1 MELKPDTQTPL
12 SQVLAGKSRGGS
24 TLTVPPEVT
33 VAAAAE
39 VLIRNQVGSL
49 LVMDGGRLV
58 GIFTERDV
66 LRRVVGERRD
76 PASTKVADVMT
87 RELVVMRPASTVGD
101 AMKVIAEKRIRHVP
115 VVEGG
120 KVVGVVSQGDL
131 NHWLVRNREGQL
143 QDLVDYVTGKY
154 PA

>member
-1 MELKPDTQTPL
+1 MELKHETHTSL
-12 SQVLAGKSRGGS
+12 SQILAAKGRGS
-24 TLTVPPEVT
+24 ATLTVPPEMT

-39 VLIRNQVGSL
+39 VLIRNQVGSV

-58 GIFTERDV
+58 GIFTERDI

-76 PASTKVADVMT
+76 PATTKVADVMT
-87 RELVVMRPASTVGD
+87 RDLVVMRPTASAID

-115 VVEGG
+115 VVDGG
-120 KVVGVVSQGDL
+120 KVLGVVSQGDL
-131 NHWLVRNREGQL
+131 NHWLVRDREGQI
-143 QDLVDYVTGKY
+143 QELVDYVTGKY

>member
-1 MELKPDTQTPL
+1 
-12 SQVLAGKSRGGS
+12 
-24 TLTVPPEVT
+24 
-33 VAAAAE
+33 
-39 VLIRNQVGSL
+39 
-49 LVMDGGRLV
+49 V

-76 PASTKVADVMT
+76 PSSTRVADVMT
-87 RELVVMRPASTVGD
+87 RELVVMRPTASVVD
-101 AMKVIAEKRIRHVP
+101 AMRVISERRVRHIP

-120 KVVGVVSQGDL
+120 KVLGVVSQGDL
-131 NHWLVRNREGQL
+131 NHWLVRNREGQI

>member
-1 MELKPDTQTPL
+1 MESTTETQTPL
-12 SQVLAGKSRGGS
+12 SQILAGKGRGTS
-24 TLTVPPEVT
+24 TLTVSPEVT

-39 VLIRNQVGSL
+39 VLIRNQVGSV
-49 LVMDGGRLV
+49 LVLDGGRRV

-76 PASTKVADVMT
+76 PAATRVADVMT
-87 RELVVMRPASTVGD
+87 RELVVMRPTSTVGD
-101 AMKVIAEKRIRHVP
+101 AMKVISDKRIRHVP
-115 VVEGG
+115 VVDGG
-120 KVVGVVSQGDL
+120 KVIGVVSQGDL
-131 NHWLVRNREGQL
+131 NHWIVRNREGQI

>member
-1 MELKPDTQTPL
+1 MDLKANTQTPL
-12 SQVLAGKSRGGS
+12 AEVLAGKARGS
-24 TLTVPPEVT
+24 ATLSVAPDVT

-39 VLIRNQVGSL
+39 LLIRNKVGSV
-49 LVMDGGRLV
+49 LVLDQGRLV

-76 PASTKVADVMT
+76 PASTRVSEVMT
-87 RELVVMRPASTVGD
+87 RDLVVMRPSSSVVD
-101 AMKVIAEKRIRHVP
+101 AMRVISEKRIRHIP

-120 KVVGVVSQGDL
+120 AVVGVVSQGDL
-131 NHWLVRNREGQL
+131 NHWLVRNREGQI

>member
-1 MELKPDTQTPL
+1 MELKHETHTSL
-12 SQVLAGKSRGGS
+12 SQILAGKGRGGA
-24 TLTVPPEVT
+24 TLTVPPEIT

-39 VLIRNQVGSL
+39 VLIRNQVGSV
-49 LVMDGGRLV
+49 LVMDAGRLV
-58 GIFTERDV
+58 GIFTERDI

-76 PASTKVADVMT
+76 PAATRVADVMT
-87 RELVVMRPASTVGD
+87 RDLVVMRPTASAID

-120 KVVGVVSQGDL
+120 KVLGVVSQGDL
-131 NHWLVRNREGQL
+131 NHWLVRNREGQI
-143 QDLVDYVTGKY
+143 QELVDYVTGKY

>member
-1 MELKPDTQTPL
+1 MDLKANTQTPL
-12 SQVLAGKSRGGS
+12 SEVLAGKARGAA
-24 TLTVPPEVT
+24 TLSIAPDVT

-39 VLIRNQVGSL
+39 LLIRNQVGSV
-49 LVMDGGRLV
+49 LVLDQGRLV

-76 PASTKVADVMT
+76 PATTRVSDVMT
-87 RELVVMRPASTVGD
+87 RDLVVMRPSASVVD
-101 AMKVIAEKRIRHVP
+101 AMRVISEKRIRHIP

-120 KVVGVVSQGDL
+120 AVVGVVSQGDL
-131 NHWLVRNREGQL
+131 NHWLVRNREGQI
-143 QDLVDYVTGKY
+143 QDLVDFVTGKY